1 MNERGS
7 EPGASVRRAA
17 AGRSGSG
24 GRRAAGPS
32 VGHPG
37 REWDLATAIADPDGV
52 RRGPDVGLPEVAL
65 AGRSNTGK
73 SSLLNALTRR
83 RGLARTSSTPGR
95 TQQVLVFAGPEPVAL
110 ADLPGYGWARASRGE
125 RTSWARLIDAYLR
138 GREALRGLVVVI
150 DARRGIGPLDEEM
163 LARAAA
169 LELPWRLVVTKVDKL
184 KRAERDRLPQVL
196 GERAPAAI
204 LFSART
210 GEGRDDVWRAVADL
224 AGLR

>member
-1 MNERGS
+1 MRPGS
-7 EPGASVRRAA
+7 G
-17 AGRSGSG
+17 AGRPAVP
-24 GRRAAGPS
+24 RAGP
-32 VGHPG
+32 PR
-37 REWDLATAIADPDGV
+37 REWDLGVAIADPEGV
-52 RRGPDVGLPEVAL
+52 RRGLDGGLPEVAL

-95 TQQVLVFAGPEPVAL
+95 TQQVLVFVGPEPVAL
-110 ADLPGYGWARASRGE
+110 ADLPGYGWARVSRGE
-125 RTSWARLIDAYLR
+125 RTAGARLIDAYLG

-184 KRAERDRLPQVL
+184 KRAERDRLPQLL
-196 GERAPAAI
+196 GARSKAAI
-204 LFSART
+204 LFSATT
-210 GEGRDDVWRAVADL
+210 GEGRDDVWRAVAEL
-224 AGLR
+224 AGNR